1 MHGLISWFARNGVA
15 ANLLMT
21 VIVVMGAVTIPGL
34 KKEIFPE
41 YAIDMVTVSVDF
53 RGGTPEEIE
62 ETVCVRIEEDIQDL
76 DGIKKITSTATEGNG
91 TVIVEV
97 MTGYDSRR
105 LLDDIKSRVDSID
118 TFPDETEKPVVQE
131 ILNRRQVINISISGD
146 ADEKTLKRLGERVR
160 DEVMDLP
167 GITHADLVNARDYEI
182 SIEVSEDALRRHN
195 LTFDIV
201 AETVRRFSLDLPGGS
216 LKTETGEILLRTK
229 GQAYVG
235 ADFETLPLLTKP
247 DGTKLYLE
255 DVAEVVDG
263 FTDTDEWAFFNG
275 KRSVMVRVF
284 RVGNQ
289 NAITV
294 ASIVHDYV
302 EQARHNMPEGIAI
315 EVWKDDSAFLRGR
328 MDLLLRNAA
337 TGLILVF
344 IVLALF
350 LRLRLAFWVTIG
362 IPISFL
368 GTLALMPLYGGS
380 INMISLFALI
390 LVLGIVVD
398 DAIVVGESIFTEQ
411 KRGVMGAEGAIR
423 GTQRVGIPVVFGV
436 LTTVAAFA
444 PMIFLPGYMG
454 KIWRVIPLA
463 VIPTLLFSLIESQLV
478 LPYHLSHGRKKSDKE
493 RRRNVL
499 ARAWNGFFGFFEHG
513 LEWFIR
519 RVYAPVLKLALDW
532 RYVTV
537 SVAVATLLL
546 TVGFV
551 GGGFLRFT
559 FFPQVE
565 ADYVVGTIT
574 LPLDTPVT
582 VTERA
587 VKRMQAGAE
596 QLQREIEAESGET
609 MFRHVLATVGNQPL
623 TTESRQNAGARG
635 SGGMGSHVGEVG
647 IELTP
652 SENRSV
658 PSGELANRWRELTG
672 PIPGAVE
679 LKFTSDL
686 MGGGADIDFQLRG
699 RDTEALRQVAEKLK
713 TKLATY
719 PGVFDITDSFRGG
732 KPEVKLALNSQGEAL
747 GLTLRDLAIQVRQG
761 FYGEEAQR
769 IQRGRDD
776 IRVMVR
782 YPKEERSSLGD
793 LESMRIRTPDGNEAP
808 FSTVAEA
815 SLGRGFANIRRVD
828 RQRVINVTA
837 EVDASVTN
845 ENTVIE
851 DVSTTFLAPLLETD
865 YPSVSFTMEGQQREQ
880 MELMSELLVGFGV
893 ALFVIYVLM
902 AIPFKSYLQPLIVM
916 TAVPFGVV
924 GAVWGHAI
932 TGYDLSIMSMLGV
945 VALTGV
951 VVNDSLVLVNYIN
964 THRGD
969 GLPLRES
976 VCKAGMTRFRPI
988 LLTSL
993 TTAAGITPLMLEK
1006 SVQAQFL
1013 IPMAVALAFGVL
1025 LATVISLVLVPAG
1038 YLMIED
1044 AHSAFRG
1051 IYRGLVWLYAPRP
1064 AATAMATDHGTGSVG
1079 GGTLLGANGA
1089 SGSHH
1094 VVEPIGDG
1102 TGEVSAGAA
1111 QRAPRREE
1119 E

>member
-1 MHGLISWFARNGVA
+1 MNGLISWFARNGVA
-15 ANLLMT
+15 ANLLMI

-62 ETVCVRIEEDIQDL
+62 ETVCVRIEEEIQDL
-76 DGIKKITSTATEGNG
+76 DGIKKITSRATEGNG
-91 TVIVEV
+91 TVTVEV
-97 MTGYDSRR
+97 MSGYDSRR

-118 TFPDETEKPVVQE
+118 TFPDETEQPVVQE
-131 ILNRRQVINISISGD
+131 VLNRRQVINVSISGD
-146 ADEKTLKRLGERVR
+146 ASEKTLKRLGEQVR
-160 DEVMDLP
+160 DEIMDLP
-167 GITHADLVNARDYEI
+167 GITHADLVNVRDYEI

-195 LTFDIV
+195 LTFDFV
-201 AETVRRFSLDLPGGS
+201 AQMVRRFSLDLPGGS

-229 GQAYVG
+229 GQAYVRE
-235 ADFETLPLLTKP
+235 DFEKLPLLTKP

-263 FTDTDEWAFFNG
+263 FTDTDQWAFFNG
-275 KRSVMVRVF
+275 KKSVMIPVF

-294 ASIVHDYV
+294 ASIIRDYV
-302 EQARHNMPEGIAI
+302 EAARQRMPEGIAI

-328 MDLLLRNAA
+328 IDLLLRNAA
-337 TGLILVF
+337 SGLVLVF

-350 LRLRLAFWVTIG
+350 LRMRLAFWVTIG

-368 GTLALMPLYGGS
+368 GTLAVMPMYDGS
-380 INMISLFALI
+380 INMISLFAMI

-411 KRGVMGAEGAIR
+411 KHSRTGVEGAITGVR
-423 GTQRVGIPVVFGV
+423 SVGIPVIFGV

-444 PMIFLPGYMG
+444 PMTFLPGYMG

-478 LPYHLSHGRKKSDKE
+478 LPYHLSHSRPKRDAG
-493 RRRNVL
+493 RRRNLLV
-499 ARAWNGFFGFFEHG
+499 RMWNGFFSFFEHG
-513 LEWFIR
+513 LEWFVEHI
-519 RVYAPVLKLALDW
+519 YGPTLKLALNW
-532 RYVTV
+532 RYATV

-546 TVGFV
+546 TVGLV
-551 GGGFLRFT
+551 GGGYLKFT

-574 LPLDTPVT
+574 MPLETPVT

-587 VKRMQAGAE
+587 IKKMQAGAE
-596 QLQREIEAESGET
+596 QLQREIDAESGEKV
-609 MFRHVLATVGNQPL
+609 FQHVLATVGNQPL
-623 TTESRQNAGARG
+623 TTESRQNAGGRG
-635 SGGMGSHVGEVG
+635 SGGAGSHVGEVG

-652 SENRSV
+652 SEGRTV

-686 MGGGADIDFQLRG
+686 LGGGADIDFQLRG
-699 RDTEALRQVAEKLK
+699 RDTEALRQVSEKLK
-713 TKLATY
+713 SKLATY

-732 KPEVKLALNSQGEAL
+732 KPEVKLALNSEGEGL
-747 GLTLRDLAIQVRQG
+747 GLSLQDLANQVRQG

-782 YPKEERSSLGD
+782 YPKDERSSLGD
-793 LESMRIRTPDGNEAP
+793 LESMRVRTPSGSEVP

-815 SLGRGFANIRRVD
+815 ALGRGFANIQRVN

-837 EVDASVTN
+837 EADASVTN
-845 ENTVIE
+845 ENTVIQ
-851 DVSTTFLAPLLETD
+851 DVSTTFLLPLLETE

-880 MELMSELLVGFGV
+880 MELINELMIGFGV
-893 ALFVIYVLM
+893 ALFVIYVLL
-902 AIPFKSYLQPLIVM
+902 AIPFKSYVQPLIVM
-916 TAVPFGVV
+916 TAVPFGIV
-924 GAVWGHAI
+924 GAVWGHWI
-932 TGYDLSIMSMLGV
+932 TGYELSIMSMLGV

-951 VVNDSLVLVNYIN
+951 VVNDSLVLVEYIN
-964 THRGD
+964 RHRDD
-969 GLPLRES
+969 GHGLGEAVR
-976 VCKAGMTRFRPI
+976 KAGLVRFRPI

-1025 LATVISLVLVPAG
+1025 FATVISLLLVPAG
-1038 YLMIED
+1038 YVIIED
-1044 AHSAFRG
+1044 IQNLLRWM
-1051 IYRGLVWLYAPRP
+1051 YRGLVWLYSPLPREQAV
-1064 AATAMATDHGTGSVG
+1064 AAGSASTS
-1079 GGTLLGANGA
+1079 GGTLLGANGF
-1089 SGSHH
+1089 SGRPSTADSSA
-1094 VVEPIGDG
+1094 DG
-1102 TGEVSAGAA
+1102 AGGVAAGEV
-1111 QRAPRREE
+1111 QRGPHREE
-1119 E
+1119 G